1 VSGQIDKESISKGM
15 LSKRLRLIYNPYAG
29 RRKLTGQLDTVIRIF
44 QESGHEVSVHRASSP
59 EDIEETAS
67 QSRDV
72 DRLVIAGGDGSI
84 HQVVNGLLSIPA
96 DQRPALG
103 ILPVGTANDL
113 AYALQLPKSIPEACK
128 VIGRGNVYSMDTGMV
143 NDRYFVNVASAGLL
157 TDVSQKVDIRV
168 KNSLG
173 QLAYFLKGIETLPSY
188 RPFGVE
194 FEFGGKHYTEE
205 VILFMAVNG
214 LSVGGLRQLVP
225 RASLSDGKLDIL
237 MVPLVGWPE
246 TLRILLRVL
255 RGEHVNT
262 EKMREFQISEL
273 TVHTDR
279 PISTDLDGELGPESA
294 WHIRLGPKISVFC

>member
-1 VSGQIDKESISKGM
+1 M

-44 QESGHEVSVHRASSP
+44 QESGHEVSIHRANSP

-67 QSRDV
+67 QSSDV

-84 HQVVNGLLSIPA
+84 HQVVNGLLTIPA

-113 AYALQLPKSIPEACK
+113 AYALHLPKSIPEACK
-128 VIGRGNVYSMDTGMV
+128 VISRGNIFSMDTGMV
-143 NDRYFVNVASAGLL
+143 NERYFVNVASAGLL

-173 QLAYFLKGIETLPSY
+173 QLAYFLKGIETLPTY
-188 RPFGVE
+188 RPFRVE
-194 FEFGGKHYTEE
+194 FEFAGQHYTED
-205 VILFMAVNG
+205 VVLFMAVNG
-214 LSVGGLRQLVP
+214 LSVGGIRQLVP
-225 RASLSDGKLDIL
+225 RASLSDGKLDII

-255 RGEHVNT
+255 RGEQVST
-262 EKMREFQISEL
+262 QKMKEFQVSEL

-279 PISTDLDGELGPESA
+279 RINSDLDGELGPESI
-294 WHIRLGPKISVFC
+294 WHIRIGPQISVFC

>member
-1 VSGQIDKESISKGM
+1 M

-44 QESGHEVSVHRASSP
+44 QESGHEVSVHRACSP

-67 QSRDV
+67 RSWDV

-84 HQVVNGLLSIPA
+84 HQVVNGLVSIPTV
-96 DQRPALG
+96 QRPALG

-113 AYALQLPKSIPEACK
+113 AYALRLPKSIPEACK
-128 VIGRGNVYSMDTGMV
+128 IIGRGNVYSMDTGMV
-143 NDRYFVNVASAGLL
+143 NNRYFVNVASAGLL

-188 RPFGVE
+188 RPFRVE
-194 FEFGGKHYTEE
+194 FEYDGKRYTEE

-214 LSVGGLRQLVP
+214 LSVGGIRQLVP

-255 RGEHVNT
+255 RGEHVST
-262 EKMREFQISEL
+262 QRMKEFQISEL

-279 PISTDLDGELGPESA
+279 PIHSDLDGELGPEST
-294 WHIRLGPKISVFC
+294 WRISVGPKISVFC